1 MVVAFQLCPVG
12 NLVGSLIGNFA
23 RRVNAAADAMV
34 THHKLKVYQKAL
46 ALGASAAEFSS
57 RWGGPPAVSTASRHE
72 LLKLF
77 SLPERVRESG

>member
-23 RRVNAAADAMV
+23 RRVNAADAMG
-34 THHKLKVYQKAL
+34 THHKLKAYQKAL

-57 RWGGPPAVSTASRHE
+57 RWGWSANRFNGFSSR
-72 LLKLF
+72 
-77 SLPERVRESG
+77 VTNC

>member
-1 MVVAFQLCPVG
+1 MVVAFHLCPVG

-57 RWGGPPAVSTASRHE
+57 RWGGAASRFNG
-72 LLKLF
+72 F
-77 SLPERVRESG
+77 SPRTVETVFPSRACS